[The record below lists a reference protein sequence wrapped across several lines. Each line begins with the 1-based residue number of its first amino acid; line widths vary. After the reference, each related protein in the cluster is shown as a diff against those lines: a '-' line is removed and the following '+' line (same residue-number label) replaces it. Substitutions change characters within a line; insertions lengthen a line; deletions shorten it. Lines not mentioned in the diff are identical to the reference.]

1 MKFDTACSRNMSG
14 VEGRIRRSFG
24 SVKDVAIRGF
34 NGSISYVND
43 MGQNEDGRMEYFV
56 KDMRSD
62 MVLLSAQDYAKE
74 GAAVLFGTY
83 GVVLRLSDEE
93 KKEFEAYVK
102 ELSERNRVLKNLV
115 VHERTYEVAHYS
127 DSFQSIEEAYD
138 STATRYFNSKVNVS
152 NADERI
158 LAMLLTGLTFND
170 LYSMAKT
177 GNVEGLPR
185 DMTIQSLKNFATR
198 YGNTPDIFQMA
209 IPNLAGNT
217 KGYFAPKV
225 DLQDVGDRVEAD
237 IFQCDFNEKMY
248 EKEVTIARTQK
259 LPTLGGAIAAFIPLM
274 FTLVTCMVTL

>member
-1 MKFDTACSRNMSG
+1 MSG
-14 VEGRIRRSFG
+14 VEGRITRSLG

-56 KDMRSD
+56 KDMPSD

-83 GVVLRLSDEE
+83 GVVLRLYEE

-115 VHERTYEVAHYS
+115 VRERTYEVAHYS

-170 LYSMAKT
+170 LYSMACR
-177 GNVEGLPR
+177 G
-185 DMTIQSLKNFATR
+185 I
-198 YGNTPDIFQMA
+198 
-209 IPNLAGNT
+209 
-217 KGYFAPKV
+217 
-225 DLQDVGDRVEAD
+225 
-237 IFQCDFNEKMY
+237 
-248 EKEVTIARTQK
+248 
-259 LPTLGGAIAAFIPLM
+259 
-274 FTLVTCMVTL
+274 

>member
-1 MKFDTACSRNMSG
+1 MKFDTACSRNMPG

-56 KDMRSD
+56 KDMPSD
-62 MVLLSAQDYAKE
+62 MVLLSAQDYKKK

-185 DMTIQSLKNFATR
+185 DMTIQSLKNLQRHIETHQIFFR
-198 YGNTPDIFQMA
+198 WRFQILLGIQKDILRLRL
-209 IPNLAGNT
+209 I
-217 KGYFAPKV
+217 Y
-225 DLQDVGDRVEAD
+225 
-237 IFQCDFNEKMY
+237 KM
-248 EKEVTIARTQK
+248 
-259 LPTLGGAIAAFIPLM
+259 LGIE
-274 FTLVTCMVTL
+274 